1 MKTEK
6 KLFVVSIFAAG
17 AVAILL
23 LQGCA
28 FLNPKYFP
36 DRAIPDGQ
44 GGFWI
49 IKSGR

>member
-1 MKTEK
+1 METAK
-6 KLFVVSIFAAG
+6 KMFIVSVFAVG
-17 AVAILL
+17 AMTLLL

-36 DRAIPDGQ
+36 DRAIPDGN

-49 IKSGR
+49 IKAR